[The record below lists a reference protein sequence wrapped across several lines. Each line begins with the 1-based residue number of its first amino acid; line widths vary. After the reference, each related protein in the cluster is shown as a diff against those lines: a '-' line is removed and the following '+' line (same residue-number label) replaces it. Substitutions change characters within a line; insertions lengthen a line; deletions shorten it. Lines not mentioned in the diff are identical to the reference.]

1 MIINLTLFSL
11 ELNFSQRNTKHE
23 NIMSTL
29 KKIIATTA
37 LITTLVSTAIA
48 EVTTTDKKPVV
59 SDLEVKLSAFSH
71 FQSGFRNQSKLA
83 GDEKNVSSNRRGFA
97 FYNETALFAT
107 ISNMVNDVTY
117 GGKIV
122 LVPTAKRKGSPDY
135 NGSHIFVRTEYGEV
149 QAGSP
154 IAPSSVMMIDGSL
167 IAAATFDDWGRYARM
182 DTKYLMQGSNVKPSF
197 ANFSEFFLDSKL
209 TTDLSTRSYSS
220 EPARLIAYYTPKYEF
235 GSTKLQAGVA
245 YIPDSSNTGA
255 DNPGTNSSG
264 TSKKTVQSVVSG
276 NFIDRYEIDSSVK
289 DTFSGGIAV
298 EQAFTDGVDGKV
310 ALTGE
315 YGKAAGKAKKYVSA
329 NDTNPAAYKLN
340 NLRTYNI
347 GAVLNVGNI
356 SCAGSYGSL
365 GKSLTTSEF
374 HKTGRKT
381 DYYTGTVAYKQGPVA
396 ASVSYFKSTQ
406 YKNTVDAITLGT
418 SYNLAPG
425 FKPYAEV
432 TGFTLKGRPEFNPE
446 LSKKKVRGTVALIG
460 AKLSL

>member
-1 MIINLTLFSL
+1 
-11 ELNFSQRNTKHE
+11 
-23 NIMSTL
+23 MSTL

-37 LITTLVSTAIA
+37 LISALASTAIA
-48 EVTTTDKKPVV
+48 EVATTDKKPVI

-71 FQSGFRNQSKLA
+71 FQSGFRNESKLA

-154 IAPSSVMMIDGSL
+154 IAPSSVMMVDGSL
-167 IAAATFDDWGRYARM
+167 IAAATFDDWGRYAK
-182 DTKYLMQGSNVKPSF
+182 TNTSYLMQGSKVEPSF

-209 TTDLSTRSYSS
+209 TTDLSTRTYSS

-255 DNPGTNSSG
+255 DNPSTNSSG
-264 TSKKTVQSVVSG
+264 TSTKLIQNGSIEKFT
-276 NFIDRYEIDSSVK
+276 IDSSVK
-289 DTFSGGIAV
+289 DTFSGGV
-298 EQAFTDGVDGKV
+298 SLEQAFTDGVDGKV

-315 YGKAAGKAKKYVSA
+315 YGKAAGKAKKFVSA
-329 NDTNPAAYKLN
+329 TDSNPTSYKLN